1 MNKKAFIFDFDNT
14 LYPVSS
20 IADKVF
26 PPLFNL
32 IAESGEQNQSLEQVK
47 KELMQKPFQAVA
59 AKYNLSE
66 ALSKQG
72 IELLKN
78 MTYDDVIE
86 PFPDYVHIKSLLVE
100 RYLVTTGF
108 YKLQVSKIQRM
119 GIVDDFK
126 EIHVVDP
133 EKSSK
138 KEVFTDI
145 LRRNGYHAAEVLVIG
160 DDAESEIK
168 AAKELGIDAVLYDK
182 TNLNNNVSPTNRI
195 SDFFQ
200 LREFVFNE

>member
-59 AKYNLSE
+59 AKYNFSE

-72 IELLKN
+72 TDLLKN

-145 LRRNGYHAAEVLVIG
+145 LRRNGYHASEVLVIG